1 MNIQPGLV
9 VLLGSGETSATIRRV
24 YHWLFERSGSSIHI
38 GILETPAG
46 FEPNSDSVAGSIADF
61 VKQRLQN
68 FQPRIS
74 VIPARKR
81 GTAFS
86 PDDPKILAPLLEANV
101 IMMGPGSP
109 SYAVRQLRASLAWH
123 TLTARHRLGA
133 DLIFASAATIA
144 SSAHALPVY
153 EIYKVGEDLH
163 WKPGLDLLEPFG
175 LSLVFIPHW
184 NNNDGGTE
192 LDTSRCY
199 LGKARFD
206 QLVGMLPAEPTIVGI
221 DERTALIIDLAT
233 GVAQIMGIGNVT
245 VVRDGQG
252 EVFASGQVFDLCEL
266 GSFQHL
272 PDPLAGIPSQVWD
285 WVVTPQNEVEQQ
297 EERALTPS
305 VEVLCLLEERT
316 TARAQKDWAR
326 ADALRGEIE
335 AMGWQVLDTP
345 EGPKLEPVC
354 KPCGS

>member
-1 MNIQPGLV
+1 MKSQPGLV
-9 VLLGSGETSATIRRV
+9 VLLGSGETSATIRKV
-24 YHWLFERSGSSIHI
+24 YHWLFERSRSSINI

-46 FEPNSDSVAGSIADF
+46 FEPNSDCVAGYIADF
-61 VKQRLQN
+61 VKKRLQN
-68 FQPRIS
+68 FQPRITM
-74 VIPARKR
+74 IPARKR

-86 PDDPKILAPLLEANV
+86 PDDPEILAPLLEANA

-109 SYAVRQLRASLAWH
+109 TYAVRQLEASLAWH

-144 SSAHALPVY
+144 SSAYALPVY

-163 WKPGLDLLEPFG
+163 WKPGLNLLKPFG

-199 LGKARFD
+199 MGKARFD

-221 DERTALIIDLAT
+221 DERTALIIDLTA

-245 VVRDGQG
+245 VVRDGQE
-252 EVFASGQVFDLCEL
+252 EVFATGQLFDLCEL
-266 GSFQHL
+266 GLFQHL
-272 PDPLAGIPSQVWD
+272 PDPLTGIPFQVWD
-285 WVVTPQNEVEQQ
+285 WVVTVQTEVEQR

-305 VEVLCLLEERT
+305 VEVLSLLEERT
-316 TARAQKDWAR
+316 KARVHKDWAR
-326 ADALRGEIE
+326 ADALRGKIE

-345 EGPKLEPVC
+345 EGPQLEPLS
-354 KPCGS
+354 KPGRS